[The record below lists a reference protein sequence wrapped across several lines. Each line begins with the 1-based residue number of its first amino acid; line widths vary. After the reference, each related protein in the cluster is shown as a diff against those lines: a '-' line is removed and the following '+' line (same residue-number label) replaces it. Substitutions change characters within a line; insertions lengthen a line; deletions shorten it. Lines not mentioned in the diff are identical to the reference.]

1 MVEKRHDFAS
11 QTYLSY
17 TMIVARIHSLGSGRG
32 VDCRE
37 AIGTPDSLRS
47 RCMEDETLATS
58 ALFRD
63 PSHQLLCV
71 IASRV
76 DHDSDAQIAV
86 SVYSASIVEEKPRL
100 VVMLW
105 CGNHTRDLVA
115 VSGVL
120 AISVLSRRNLSVV
133 SSLGLRTASED
144 GKPLEGLPLGF
155 TDRGL
160 AYVEDSVGYA
170 ECRVLT
176 SLELGDATAFVVA
189 PDDERQISNDSP
201 ITWAEA
207 AELLGSQFREQ
218 YRAKFEADQREAS
231 AAMLWL

>member
-1 MVEKRHDFAS
+1 MNR
-11 QTYLSY
+11 
-17 TMIVARIHSLGSGRG
+17 
-32 VDCRE
+32 
-37 AIGTPDSLRS
+37 RS
-47 RCMEDETLATS
+47 RTSVAVGERATTRALVSMEDHALATS

-71 IASRV
+71 VASRI
-76 DHDSDAQIAV
+76 DDDSDAQVAV

-100 VVMLW
+100 IVILW
-105 CGNHTRDLVA
+105 HGNHTRDLVA
-115 VSGVL
+115 ISGMLV
-120 AISVLSRRNLSVV
+120 ISVLSRKNLSVV
-133 SSLGLRTASED
+133 SSLGLRTATEGAKRLD
-144 GKPLEGLPLGF
+144 GLPLGF
-155 TDRGL
+155 TARGL

-189 PDDERQISNDSP
+189 PDDERQISAGPP

-207 AELLGSQFREQ
+207 SELLGNEFQEQ
-218 YRAKFEADQREAS
+218 YQAKFEADQREAS